1 MKVFSLVHF
10 LIQIDRFK
18 ETLDELISISGLEI
32 VYTNDTLLIVYFIY
46 VCLHLYVILHIIKFF
61 YKTIV
66 IFLDKVF

>member
-1 MKVFSLVHF
+1 MKVFSLVPF

-18 ETLDELISISGLEI
+18 EILDELISISGLEI
-32 VYTNDTLLIVYFIY
+32 VYTDDTLLIVYFIY
-46 VCLHLYVILHIIKFF
+46 VCLQLYVIIHIIKFF